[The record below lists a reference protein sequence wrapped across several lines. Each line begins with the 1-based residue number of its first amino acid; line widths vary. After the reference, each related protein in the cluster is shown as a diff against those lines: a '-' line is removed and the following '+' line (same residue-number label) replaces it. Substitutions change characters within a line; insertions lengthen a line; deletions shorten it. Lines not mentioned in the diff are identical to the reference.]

1 MRASLFADLKIIV
14 LGVWGFVLQSVKAWV
29 GARKAERELEG

>member
-1 MRASLFADLKIIV
+1 MKASLFVDLKIIV

-29 GARKAERELEG
+29 RARKAERELEG